1 MRFKNIAVI
10 ANAVQNH
17 SLLFLTWS
25 GRRMM
30 MRRRM
35 MKMIMRMRRLMRIMR
50 IMRKMI
56 MMIMIMMLLLTW
68 SGKRI

>member
-30 MRRRM
+30 MRM

-56 MMIMIMMLLLTW
+56 MMIMGMIMMLLTW

>member
-1 MRFKNIAVI
+1 MCFKNIAVI

-50 IMRKMI
+50 KMI
-56 MMIMIMMLLLTW
+56 MMIMGMIMMLLTW

>member
-30 MRRRM
+30 M
-35 MKMIMRMRRLMRIMR
+35 KMIMRMRRFMRIMR
-50 IMRKMI
+50 I
-56 MMIMIMMLLLTW
+56 MIMIMMLLLTW